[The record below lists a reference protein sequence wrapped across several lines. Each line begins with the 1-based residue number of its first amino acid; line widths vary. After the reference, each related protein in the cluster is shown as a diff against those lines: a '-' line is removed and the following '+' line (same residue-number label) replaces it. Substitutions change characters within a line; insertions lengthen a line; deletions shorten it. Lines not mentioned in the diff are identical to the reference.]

1 MSSDLPSVQRVMIE
15 SDIPSDLNDLPIYCL
30 EVLAMLEL
38 LEQLGFSSEELC
50 FALLPDGL
58 YWMVMVRAPKV
69 IERLA
74 GDTIYPI
81 KAIDMPNG
89 LQHKKIYLEMI
100 KAATRWGKAERAS
113 RQLVLNDSKSQARKA
128 SLKVE
133 LASVG
138 LLPERLN

>member
-1 MSSDLPSVQRVMIE
+1 MSSALPAVQRVMIE
-15 SDIPSDLNDLPIYCL
+15 PEMPNDLSDLPGYCL

-58 YWMVMVRAPKV
+58 YWMVMVQELRV
-69 IERLA
+69 IEQLD

-81 KAIDMPNG
+81 KVVDMPSG
-89 LQHKKIYLEMI
+89 LQLKEIYMSMI
-100 KAATRWGKAERAS
+100 KAATRWGKAEQTS
-113 RQLVLNDSKSQARKA
+113 RQTVLNNSKSQARKA
-128 SLKVE
+128 YLKVE